1 MRGGNDKMYLRFVI
15 VVLFACIALISG
27 CTTPDTLMEMS
38 LVRGTE
44 KEPQT
49 AVELADYA
57 GNRKNKAGMR
67 AWALRS
73 LSRLRNVPESVIAKV
88 GRILKRENE
97 NPRVRS
103 WAAIALGEF
112 HRKESV
118 PHYVDALEKNLD
130 ATTGYYILEGLS
142 KELSVILEDTD
153 LNERL
158 VEAMG
163 KFAAHQTND
172 MPSMYELLNEYVCN
186 LPVVVVVLEKSLQ
199 KQSSGKITQRIQEEI
214 YSSVYRVFVTMEMAK
229 QKYVAGYDTYET
241 TLKKAFEVT
250 FASVKYRYQPLFLLT
265 AWYSGVLGNNK
276 ELSALAADHLRS
288 WMRNADPRLRMVVA
302 WSLMRMDVYQ
312 QSAND
317 SLVNSLLK
325 SEKDERVLRLLGEM
339 SVNRKQSD
347 TMQQIMRIRLR
358 NTEQQ

>member
-1 MRGGNDKMYLRFVI
+1 
-15 VVLFACIALISG
+15 
-27 CTTPDTLMEMS
+27 
-38 LVRGTE
+38 
-44 KEPQT
+44 
-49 AVELADYA
+49 
-57 GNRKNKAGMR
+57 
-67 AWALRS
+67 
-73 LSRLRNVPESVIAKV
+73 
-88 GRILKRENE
+88 
-97 NPRVRS
+97 VRS